1 MCPYATPLSTAKAW
15 LERAAQSACSCAP
28 AARISQISCLK
39 AVHPLMSLKQRCI
52 EGPPQLRLC
61 RGLGRRRRA
70 LQDKA
75 GAAIQLLIG
84 AHGAHAQRQRPRAS
98 LRGCREQQLFEL
110 WPPDACTPPASS
122 ASLVNSH
129 PAWLDP
135 RCMPVP
141 AAAVLTCIRGM
152 QHCNSGDLNN
162 LVSWPCG
169 SVTPGHDM
177 MMRRLLLAGG
187 T

>member
-1 MCPYATPLSTAKAW
+1 MCPFATPLRSAKAW
-15 LERAAQSACSCAP
+15 LERAARSACSCAP
-28 AARISQISCLK
+28 AARISEISCLK

-98 LRGCREQQLFEL
+98 LRGCREQQLFKL
-110 WPPDACTPPASS
+110 WPPDACTPPAAS

-129 PAWLDP
+129 PAWLD
-135 RCMPVP
+135 RGARQSLQLQSSHASVACNTATVET
-141 AAAVLTCIRGM
+141 LT
-152 QHCNSGDLNN
+152 
-162 LVSWPCG
+162 
-169 SVTPGHDM
+169 T
-177 MMRRLLLAGG
+177 LLLGPVG
-187 T
+187 LLGQGMT